1 MVQQLIGNR
10 EERLGDDAGRLV
22 VPVQTTA
29 EGDAG
34 LMEGMFALATLSAAR
49 LSLED
54 LLTQVAEFAVQA
66 IPAADGAGL
75 LLIEDGHPDTVV
87 TSAGFAREVDDIQHG
102 INEGPCITAAA
113 TRGAVRSGTL
123 SAEDGGAVFLPAPG
137 AMH

>member
-1 MVQQLIGNR
+1 VQQLTDNR
-10 EERLGDDAGRLV
+10 EQRLGDHAGRLV
-22 VPVQTTA
+22 VPAQTTA

-34 LMEGMFALATLSAAR
+34 LMEGIFALATLSAAR

-54 LLTQVAEFAVQA
+54 LLTQVAELAVQA
-66 IPAADGAGL
+66 IPGADGAGL
-75 LLIEDGHPDTVV
+75 LLIEDDHPDTVV
-87 TSAGFAREVDDIQHG
+87 TSTGFAREVEDIQHG

-113 TRGAVRSGTL
+113 TRGTVRSGSL